1 MASDKPLNIWFREE
15 LYREYK
21 TILTDFDSAGTY
33 DPQAYVIR
41 EEWDRRGFDL
51 RSLHRIDRRFKNL
64 RRKNPEKSKD

>member
-1 MASDKPLNIWFREE
+1 MASDKPLNIWTREE
-15 LYREYK
+15 LYQEYK
-21 TILTDFDSAGTY
+21 TILVDLDSAGEL

-51 RSLHRIDRRFKNL
+51 RLLHQIDRRFKNL